1 MTVSAHDIAAE
12 FRRRLPGVGKKK
24 LHKLLYYAH
33 GHHLA
38 DLGTPLFSENVRAW
52 RMGPVVGSLWQEED
66 RGEPAPE
73 PHELS
78 EAELN
83 SIGYTISR
91 YGNLTG
97 NDLERFSHTEEP
109 WIVSRRSYAEGG
121 SDRINNDLIRDF
133 FRRID
138 DDDDEAGAPR
148 EVIRDWLSATRPS
161 ANPPLGTPTSR
172 EALVARLSVA

>member
-1 MTVSAHDIAAE
+1 MTSPPSSGAA
-12 FRRRLPGVGKKK
+12 LPGVGKKK
-24 LHKLLYYAH
+24 IHKLLYYAH

-78 EAELN
+78 EVELD

-91 YGNLTG
+91 YGNLNSSG
-97 NDLERFSHTEEP
+97 CLSVDGSP
-109 WIVSRRSYAEGG
+109 SRRSRGA
-121 SDRINNDLIRDF
+121 IANFLK
-133 FRRID
+133 
-138 DDDDEAGAPR
+138 AGDGADGR
-148 EVIRDWLSATRPS
+148 
-161 ANPPLGTPTSR
+161 G
-172 EALVARLSVA
+172 